1 MTRVHQWHLT
11 WPELGTAGQLSRLQA
26 SSAHCS
32 CSSAQPSLS
41 ASWPQLCPGPAQPGP
56 HTHSPQGAVELR
68 NSAAAWHSSTWQP
81 GVTVVVVAVVVV
93 DVVVGVVVAVAVVV
107 VGVVV
112 VI

>member
-1 MTRVHQWHLT
+1 MTRVHQSQLT

-41 ASWPQLCPGPAQPGP
+41 ASSPQLCPGPAHPGP